1 MFWDD
6 RVWEDCSALAVH
18 VGEYFCCSPGLR
30 ILLVWAIVL
39 KYGSCLLGKHL
50 LC

>member
-1 MFWDD
+1 MFRDD
-6 RVWEDCSALAVH
+6 RVLEGCSALAVH
-18 VGEYFCCSPGLR
+18 VGEYFCCSPGVR

-39 KYGSCLLGKHL
+39 KYGLYLLGEGS